1 MIKNL
6 IILLFAAISSF
17 HLYYSWKNDEKRRAM
32 TKPFLLLCLILYY
45 LCSEKE
51 WSVWVILGLV
61 FCWLG
66 DILLI
71 RRGNRYFVMG
81 GSSFFL
87 GHIAFDIAML
97 YSASDLKIPR
107 MFILAVS
114 AVYIM
119 VLIRVIAEILDT
131 LPKMMIIP
139 MGLYL
144 LSNCVMNL
152 FALIRLF
159 GCLSLSSVLLYA
171 GALSFFVSDC
181 ILFLVRFH
189 RNRDLV
195 WGKHFSVMAAY
206 LAAAAMLTIGFTI

>member
-1 MIKNL
+1 MTRNL
-6 IILLFAAISSF
+6 IIILFAAISSF
-17 HLYYSWKNDEKRRAM
+17 HLYFSWKNDEKRRAM

-45 LCSEKE
+45 LYSEQE

-61 FCWLG
+61 FCWAG

-71 RRGNRYFVMG
+71 WRGKRWFMMG
-81 GSSFFL
+81 GASFFL
-87 GHIAFDIAML
+87 GHIAFDIAVIHTVRSL
-97 YSASDLKIPR
+97 DIR
-107 MFILAVS
+107 WMFILSAA

-119 VLIRVIAEILDT
+119 VLIRVIGEILDT

-152 FALIRLF
+152 FALIRLL
-159 GCLSLSSVLLYA
+159 GDPGLSSVLLYA
-171 GALSFFVSDC
+171 GALFFFVSDC

-195 WGKHFSVMAAY
+195 RRKHFSVMAAY
-206 LAAAAMLTIGFTI
+206 LAACALITISFTI